1 MTLATKMTANPDKK
15 DAWTK
20 NPIKTILN
28 IRTYIVFSTVL
39 KFLGKLAN
47 RKQSTCKR
55 FANYPILNFLLHNT
69 EYFKHF
75 LTIANAKVFPKSLPN
90 WVNL

>member
-1 MTLATKMTANPDKK
+1 MTAKPDKK

-20 NPIKTILN
+20 NPIKIILN
-28 IRTYIVFSTVL
+28 IRTYIVFITVL

-75 LTIANAKVFPKSLPN
+75 LTIDSAKVLPRSLPN
-90 WVNL
+90 CVNL